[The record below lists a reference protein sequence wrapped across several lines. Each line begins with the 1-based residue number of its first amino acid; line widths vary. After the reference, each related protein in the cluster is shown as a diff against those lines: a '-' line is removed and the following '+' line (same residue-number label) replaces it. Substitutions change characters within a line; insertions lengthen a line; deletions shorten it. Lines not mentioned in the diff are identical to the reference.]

1 MPETRAKRFT
11 WQATSC
17 SGSVVTDAGLQIWV
31 NAEGSLP
38 LAVVEPG
45 VTVTPG
51 VDVRGQGLWLAV
63 TEESAGHWSVQL
75 EAFALA
81 LDDPDDAF
89 GIPTP
94 LGLDLEWEDDAASG
108 DCLVTG
114 EVLVAD
120 QRLQISGRG
129 TRA

>member
-1 MPETRAKRFT
+1 M
-11 WQATSC
+11 Q
-17 SGSVVTDAGLQIWV
+17 VWV
-31 NAEGSLP
+31 NAEWSLP

-45 VTVTPG
+45 LVVTPG
-51 VDVRGQGLWLAV
+51 VDARAQGLWLSV

-81 LDDPDDAF
+81 LDDPDDAW
-89 GIPTP
+89 GVPTP
-94 LGLDLEWEDDAASG
+94 LGLDLEWEDDG
-108 DCLVTG
+108 DGCLVTG

-129 TRA
+129 TRS

>member
-1 MPETRAKRFT
+1 MTEP
-11 WQATSC
+11 C
-17 SGSVVTDAGLQIWV
+17 SGSVVLDGGVQIWV
-31 NAEGSLP
+31 NAEGSQP

-45 VTVTPG
+45 IAVTPG
-51 VDVRGQGLWLAV
+51 VDVRAQGLWLSV

-81 LDDPDDAF
+81 LDDPDDAW
-89 GIPTP
+89 GVPTP
-94 LGLDLEWEDDAASG
+94 LGLDLEWEDDADAG
-108 DCLVTG
+108 DCRVTG

-120 QRLQISGRG
+120 GRFQIDGRG

>member
-1 MPETRAKRFT
+1 M
-11 WQATSC
+11 Q
-17 SGSVVTDAGLQIWV
+17 VWV
-31 NAEGSLP
+31 SAEGSLP

-45 VTVTPG
+45 LTVVPG
-51 VDVRGQGLWLAV
+51 QDARAPGLWLSV

-81 LDDPDDAF
+81 LDDPDDAW
-89 GIPTP
+89 GVPTP
-94 LGLDLEWEDDAASG
+94 LGLDLEWEDDG
-108 DCLVTG
+108 EDCLVTG

-120 QRLQISGRG
+120 ARLQIHGRG

>member
-1 MPETRAKRFT
+1 MN
-11 WQATSC
+11 
-17 SGSVVTDAGLQIWV
+17 V
-31 NAEGSLP
+31 EGSLP

-45 VTVTPG
+45 VEVTPG
-51 VDVRGQGLWLAV
+51 VDLRAQGLWLSV

-94 LGLDLEWEDDAASG
+94 LGLDLEWEDDASG

-129 TRA
+129 TRS